1 MDLGLKDKTAF
12 VAASSQGL
20 GKSVAYELA
29 QEGARIIIC
38 GRNKDQL
45 EKTKQ
50 EIENKTNQELL
61 ALTGDL
67 SVAEERD
74 GIIKKALDEY
84 SRVDILVTNT
94 GGPPAGKFE
103 SFTMEDWENAYHQL
117 FASAVGLI
125 NGFLPG
131 MKAQRWGRIISITS
145 MAVKQPIDN
154 LILSNA
160 VRASVVGLIKTLAN
174 ELGMYNITANNIM
187 PGYTETARL
196 KKLIDSNPSFSA
208 ERAEIPLGRFGK
220 PEEFAAVAA
229 FLASERA
236 SYITGV
242 SLAVD
247 GGWTKGVF

>member
-50 EIENKTNQELL
+50 EIEKKTNQELL
-61 ALTGDL
+61 ALVGDL

-74 GIIKKALDEY
+74 GIIKKALHEY

-117 FASAVGLI
+117 LASAVGLI
-125 NGFLPG
+125 NGFFSL
-131 MKAQRWGRIISITS
+131 MNAQPWRCNIYTTS
-145 MAVKQPIDN
+145 M
-154 LILSNA
+154 
-160 VRASVVGLIKTLAN
+160 TC
-174 ELGMYNITANNIM
+174 E
-187 PGYTETARL
+187 
-196 KKLIDSNPSFSA
+196 
-208 ERAEIPLGRFGK
+208 
-220 PEEFAAVAA
+220 
-229 FLASERA
+229 
-236 SYITGV
+236 
-242 SLAVD
+242 
-247 GGWTKGVF
+247 